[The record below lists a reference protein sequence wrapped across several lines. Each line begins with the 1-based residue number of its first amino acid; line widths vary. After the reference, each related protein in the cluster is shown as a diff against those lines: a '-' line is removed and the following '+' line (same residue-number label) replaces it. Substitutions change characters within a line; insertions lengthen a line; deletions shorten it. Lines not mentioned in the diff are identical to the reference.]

1 MCKIKELDLRLL
13 CCSPPENPHNVAH
26 VLTSLSCFMNMEKI
40 SETVENEEPHD
51 SIMDRIVKGKFLKPW
66 FGMSC
71 VVAFYSDSPLRP
83 CSKTE
88 CYFEWD
94 FTHPWSKKTPGTPR
108 TWTLGSGH
116 IKNLYVNPDFGKEG
130 LQSNQLELHCTL
142 IN

>member
-51 SIMDRIVKGKFLKPW
+51 LIMDRIVKGKFLKPW
-66 FGMSC
+66 IGMGW
-71 VVAFYSDSPLRP
+71 VVDTDSPFRQ
-83 CSKTE
+83 CSQTK

-94 FTHPWSKKTPGTPR
+94 FTGTMSN
-108 TWTLGSGH
+108 LGFGH

-130 LQSNQLELHCTL
+130 LQSDQLELHCTL